1 MSSCGALILSFL
13 ACQEPAGAAPERARY
28 GPPSAEELDG
38 HRRMLALLE
47 DVRRR
52 TPRNNAYLGDA
63 ALVKL
68 EESRAALDEKTA
80 HPKSLA
86 KLDYEIGMN
95 LLRLGRNDEAMASL
109 RRSYERLQPF
119 ARADWPPFAE
129 RLCYDLGVAAMRK
142 GESDNCIARH
152 TAQSCLLPIEGDG
165 VHTDQ
170 AGSREAL
177 RWLREAIATTSDEAV
192 RLCARWLLNIA
203 AMTVGEYP
211 GGLEQGELIDP
222 KVFASE
228 AEFPRFPDVAPALG
242 LNRFDL
248 SGGAIIEDFDEDGL
262 LDVLTSTWNTS
273 EALHLARNRGD
284 GAFEDR
290 SHAANLDGLYGGLN
304 MIHADYD
311 SDGWNDVLVLRGAW
325 LFGPRGQIPKSL
337 LQNRGDGTFLD
348 VTIRAGLNEEFYPSQ
363 AAGFADYDLDGD
375 LDLYIGSEANA
386 ENLFPGQLFRNEG
399 DGTFRDVAESARVEN
414 VRFCKG
420 VTWGDYD
427 ADRHPDLYCSNLGGR
442 ERLYHNRRDGTFEDV
457 AEELGVIGPTN
468 SFPTWFWDFDNDGA
482 LDIFVSSY
490 ELVDIQA
497 SLRLAPVA
505 GSYLALPFEGELA
518 CLYRGDGK
526 GGFREVALERNI
538 KRLTLP
544 MGSNFGDLDNDGFL
558 DFYLGTG
565 YPAYDGLIPNVLYW
579 NRGGEKFLDVS
590 AAAGVGHLQKGHGVA
605 FGDLDRDG
613 DLDLFEQMGGAYP
626 GDGFADALYL
636 NPGFGHH
643 WLALELTGVQSNR
656 SAIGTRIHAEFE
668 EGGERRH
675 VWRWVGT
682 GGSFGSN
689 PLEQHL
695 GLGQAKS
702 VARLEIWWPK
712 SDTTQVFENVPADVR
727 LEIVEGAKEYRMLP
741 KRASFVLGKKP

>member
-1 MSSCGALILSFL
+1 
-13 ACQEPAGAAPERARY
+13 
-28 GPPSAEELDG
+28 
-38 HRRMLALLE
+38 MLALLE
-47 DVRRR
+47 DVRKK

-63 ALVKL
+63 ALKKL
-68 EESRAALDEKTA
+68 EESRGELDEKTA
-80 HPKSLA
+80 HPKTLA
-86 KLDYEIGMN
+86 KLDYDIGMN
-95 LLRLGRNDEAMASL
+95 LLRLGRNDEAMTSL
-109 RRSYERLQPF
+109 RKSYERLDPIP
-119 ARADWPPFAE
+119 RPEWPPFAE

-142 GESDNCIARH
+142 GETDNCVAQH
-152 TAQSCLLPIEGDG
+152 TAQSCLLPIEGNG
-165 VHTDQ
+165 VHVDQ
-170 AGSREAL
+170 AGSREAM
-177 RWLREAIATTSDEAV
+177 RWLRETIATSPDKEV
-192 RLCARWLLNIA
+192 RMCARWLLNIA

-211 GGLEQGELIDP
+211 EGLSESERIEP
-222 KVFASE
+222 KVYASE
-228 AEFPRFPDVAPALG
+228 AEFPRFHDVAPALG
-242 LNRFDL
+242 LNDFDL
-248 SGGAIIEDFDEDGL
+248 SGGAILEDFDEDGL
-262 LDVLTSTWNTS
+262 LDVFTSSWNTS
-273 EALHLARNRGD
+273 TALHYHRNCGD
-284 GAFEDR
+284 GTFEDR

-348 VTIRAGLNEEFYPSQ
+348 VTIRAGLNEKFYPSQ

-375 LDLYIGSEANA
+375 LDLYIGSEANI
-386 ENLFPGQLFRNEG
+386 ENTFPGQLFQNQG
-399 DGTFRDVAESARVEN
+399 NGTFLDVAERARVEN

-427 ADRHPDLYCSNLGGR
+427 ADRYPDLYVSNLGGK

-457 AEELGVIGPTN
+457 ADKAGVTGPTN

-482 LDIFVSSY
+482 LDIFVSTY

-505 GSYLALPFEGELA
+505 ASYLGLPFEGELA
-518 CLYRGDGK
+518 CLYKGDGK
-526 GGFREVALERNI
+526 GGFRDVAVERNI

-544 MGSNFGDLDNDGFL
+544 MGSNFGDLDNDGYL

-626 GDGFADALYL
+626 GDGFGDVLFQ
-636 NPGFGHH
+636 NPGFGKH
-643 WLALELTGVQSNR
+643 WLALELTGVASNR
-656 SAIGTRIHAEFE
+656 SAIGARIHAEFE
-668 EGGERRH
+668 EHGARRH
-675 VWRWVGT
+675 VWRWVGMVS
-682 GGSFGSN
+682 SFGSN
-689 PLEQHL
+689 PLEEHL

-702 VARLEIWWPK
+702 VARLEIYWPK
-712 SDTTQVFENVPADVR
+712 SNTTQVFADVPVDVR
-727 LEIVEGAKEYRMLP
+727 LEIVEGAKEYRVTP
-741 KRASFVLGKKP
+741 TRSFVLGK